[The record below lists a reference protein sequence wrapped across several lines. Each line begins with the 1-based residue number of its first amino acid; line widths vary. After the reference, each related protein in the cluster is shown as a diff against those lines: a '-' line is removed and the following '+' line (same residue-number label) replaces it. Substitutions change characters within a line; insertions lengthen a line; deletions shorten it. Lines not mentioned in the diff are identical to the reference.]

1 MFHDRKVVEQMGSKV
16 ARTQSPMVSMHSP
29 TFASIHVWN
38 WLKSYASVVDFYR
51 SWNYAVSNAC
61 TNTAARDPNSSLHFR
76 VEQFV
81 VNLQQKRPWVV
92 VR

>member
-1 MFHDRKVVEQMGSKV
+1 MGSKV

-51 SWNYAVSNAC
+51 SWNYAVAMPVQTLLQEIQIAHFISVLSN
-61 TNTAARDPNSSLHFR
+61 L
-76 VEQFV
+76 
-81 VNLQQKRPWVV
+81 L
-92 VR
+92 